1 MKLGPVREFIRE
13 FDEDLDLEDGG
24 DGEFYLFVSSRK
36 HRYYVGCLKLSE
48 LRNSRELR
56 KYLDCISLKEI

>member
-1 MKLGPVREFIRE
+1 MKLGPVKEFIRE
-13 FDEDLDLEDGG
+13 FDEDLDLEDG

>member
-1 MKLGPVREFIRE
+1 MKLGPVKEFIRE

-36 HRYYVGCLKLSE
+36 HSYYVGCLKLSE
-48 LRNSRELR
+48 LRNSRELS
-56 KYLDCISLKEI
+56 KYLDCISVKEI

>member
-13 FDEDLDLEDGG
+13 FDEDLDLE

-48 LRNSRELR
+48 LRNSRDLR
-56 KYLDCISLKEI
+56 RYLDCIRVKEI